1 MKDDDGT
8 LVDFPGD
15 SASFKLEQKLTGSTG
30 NDGTKNV
37 EITVPLKYLSN
48 FWRAI
53 ETPLNNCE
61 INLI

>member
-15 SASFKLEQKLTGSTG
+15 SASIKLKQKLTGSTG